1 MGQSGGCASKQH
13 HCSES
18 QHWCGCSHK
27 SLPKGNLKTSIPEET
42 LLAIPDSVISL
53 FFRMENFSLI
63 AWSSECTYSK
73 ALDNVPLG
81 SRLSET
87 WKVLWLFIPNFTGC
101 FYFFFPPSKHQL
113 KCTGNNNILC
123 ANILGIFHVLNT
135 EVLHVSIQQNDILTF
150 SLLGKC
156 NGIGV
161 HRECFCST
169 SMLLNIN
176 EKTPDFKLLTTP
188 IFCSIQMC
196 LQLILTEEWGFS
208 GSLSKGSRIG
218 EK

>member
-73 ALDNVPLG
+73 ALDNVSLG

-87 WKVLWLFIPNFTGC
+87 SKVVWLFIPNFSPLVVWL
-101 FYFFFPPSKHQL
+101 FFPPSKHKL
-113 KCTGNNNILC
+113 KCAGNNNILC
-123 ANILGIFHVLNT
+123 VNTLGIFHVLNT
-135 EVLHVSIQQNDILTF
+135 EVLHVNIQQNDIPTF
-150 SLLGKC
+150 SLLGKF
-156 NGIGV
+156 NGIG
-161 HRECFCST
+161 CTQGLF
-169 SMLLNIN
+169 LFFYIN
-176 EKTPDFKLLTTP
+176 ASEH
-188 IFCSIQMC
+188 
-196 LQLILTEEWGFS
+196 
-208 GSLSKGSRIG
+208 
-218 EK
+218 